1 MFVLFCCVVFVRFTF
16 DEMDFILFYVKIDR
30 GEQTTYNT
38 TTQATNN
45 ITLKFVS
52 LNEHNILI
60 QRAVIRHVKKKILIF
75 KNFFLCAIGINTI
88 FGKFWIQ
95 RPQRMK
101 HKRFQLQIE
110 GGSNYF

>member
-1 MFVLFCCVVFVRFTF
+1 MCLFCCVVFVRFTF

-30 GEQTTYNT
+30 GEQTTYNNASNK
-38 TTQATNN
+38 Q
-45 ITLKFVS
+45 
-52 LNEHNILI
+52 HNIEI
-60 QRAVIRHVKKKILIF
+60 RFSQRAQYPNSTCRYTLNVKKKILIF
-75 KNFFLCAIGINTI
+75 KIFLKMLIGINTI
-88 FGKFWIQ
+88 FGKFWTQ